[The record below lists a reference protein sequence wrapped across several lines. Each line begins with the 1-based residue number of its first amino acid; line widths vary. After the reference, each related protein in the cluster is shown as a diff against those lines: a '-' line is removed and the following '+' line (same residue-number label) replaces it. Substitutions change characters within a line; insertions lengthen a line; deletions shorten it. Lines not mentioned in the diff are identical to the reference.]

1 MGEHLT
7 TADGRDMDI
16 AGMSLLETSD
26 AIHKGLLS
34 SEAVT
39 AALLERI
46 ARLDPLLGAFIS
58 VTQDQA
64 LAAARE
70 ADRDIA
76 AGDWRG
82 PLHGVAIG
90 LKDMIDMAG
99 VMTTGGMDPA
109 TGRQAVADATVT
121 ARLRQAGAV
130 LPGKLVTTEAATFE
144 HHASFRRP
152 KKSLGSGS
160 LDRRVVQRGGGRGD
174 RKSTRLNSSHECA
187 SRMPSSA

>member
-1 MGEHLT
+1 
-7 TADGRDMDI
+7 
-16 AGMSLLETSD
+16 
-26 AIHKGLLS
+26 
-34 SEAVT
+34 
-39 AALLERI
+39 
-46 ARLDPLLGAFIS
+46 
-58 VTQDQA
+58 
-64 LAAARE
+64 
-70 ADRDIA
+70 
-76 AGDWRG
+76 
-82 PLHGVAIG
+82 
-90 LKDMIDMAG
+90 MIDMAG

-174 RKSTRLNSSHECA
+174 RKSTRLNSITNAHLVCRLLLA
-187 SRMPSSA
+187 KKKTYIV